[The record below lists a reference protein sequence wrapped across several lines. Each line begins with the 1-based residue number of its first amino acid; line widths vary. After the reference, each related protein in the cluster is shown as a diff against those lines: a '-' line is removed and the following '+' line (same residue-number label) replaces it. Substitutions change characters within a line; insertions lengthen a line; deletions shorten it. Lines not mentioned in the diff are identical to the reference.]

1 MVPVSYTRD
10 DTWVRADNSSAV
22 GTVRRSAVE
31 LAEAAGF
38 DGERTG
44 QTAVAVTEAVSN
56 LVKHAVEGVVMVR
69 SQPGDPAVVE
79 LIAIDK
85 GPGMP
90 DVARALRDGYSTSG
104 TLGIGMGAMARIS
117 SWYDVHSLPG
127 RGTVLV
133 MRFAATDEPTSA
145 PPASGLS
152 RPIGEEVVSGDS
164 FAIAAT
170 GDGATPE
177 TTILLCDGLGHGE
190 LAAQASRT
198 AVELF
203 LRATGEEPLATL
215 ERLHRG
221 LVHTRGGA
229 VAVARVRAA
238 SVSYAGLGNISGW
251 IVSADGRRGMISVP
265 GIAGHQARQ
274 LRQYE
279 FELPE
284 HATVV
289 LHSDGL
295 TERWD
300 PSAMPGLFARS
311 PAVIAA
317 GLLREAGSRRDDAC
331 VVTVRPGDDRD

>member
-1 MVPVSYTRD
+1 MVAVRYAHD
-10 DTWVRADNSSAV
+10 DTWVRAENSSAV
-22 GTVRRSAVE
+22 GTVRRMAVD

-38 DGERTG
+38 DAERTG

-69 SQPGDPAVVE
+69 SQPVNPAVVE
-79 LIAIDK
+79 LVAIDK
-85 GPGMP
+85 GPGMR

-127 RGTVLV
+127 KGTILV
-133 MRFAATDEPTSA
+133 MHFTAADAPSA
-145 PPASGLS
+145 APHASGLS
-152 RPIGEEVVSGDS
+152 RPIGEEAVSGDS

-170 GDGATPE
+170 GGAATPE
-177 TTILLCDGLGHGE
+177 TTVLLCDGLGHGE

-203 LRATGEEPLATL
+203 LRAADEEPLTTL

-221 LVHTRGGA
+221 LGHTRGGA
-229 VAVARVRAA
+229 VAVARIRAT

-251 IVSADGRRGMISVP
+251 IANAEGRRGMVSVP
-265 GIAGHQARQ
+265 GIAGHQARH
-274 LRQYE
+274 LRQYD
-279 FELPE
+279 FDLPE
-284 HATVV
+284 HSTVV

-295 TERWD
+295 TERWH
-300 PSAMPGLFARS
+300 PSAVPGLFARS
-311 PAVIAA
+311 PAVVAA

>member
-1 MVPVSYTRD
+1 MVPVRYAHD
-10 DTWVRADNSSAV
+10 DTWVRAENSSAV
-22 GTVRRSAVE
+22 GTVRRMAVD
-31 LAEAAGF
+31 LAEASGF
-38 DGERTG
+38 DAERTG

-69 SQPGDPAVVE
+69 SQPVDPAVVE
-79 LIAIDK
+79 LVAIDR

-127 RGTVLV
+127 KGTVLV
-133 MRFAATDEPTSA
+133 MHFAATDAPGSA
-145 PPASGLS
+145 PHASGLS
-152 RPIGEEVVSGDS
+152 RPIGEEMVSGDS

-170 GDGATPE
+170 GDAATPE
-177 TTILLCDGLGHGE
+177 TTVLLCDGLGHGE

-203 LRATGEEPLATL
+203 LRAAGDEPLATL

-221 LVHTRGGA
+221 LGHTRGGA
-229 VAVARVRAA
+229 VAVARIRAT

-251 IVSADGRRGMISVP
+251 IATAEGRRGMVSVP
-265 GIAGHQARQ
+265 GIAGHQARSI
-274 LRQYE
+274 RQFEY
-279 FELPE
+279 ELP
-284 HATVV
+284 AGAVVV

-295 TERWD
+295 SSRWD
-300 PSAMPGLFARS
+300 PQLMPGLAARD
-311 PAVIAA
+311 PLLIAAALLAAA
-317 GLLREAGSRRDDAC
+317 GLHRDDAG
-331 VVTVRPGDDRD
+331 VLVLRP